1 MEDIIK
7 QSKSRRIELVV
18 ADEDPAELRRQTDE
32 AWQVYINHPIDVPYV
47 QLFLHKFLIENNT
60 EINIVFAYS
69 VICNLKEIAKKRKS
83 LYNLNQKSIIAW

>member
-47 QLFLHKFLIENNT
+47 QKI
-60 EINIVFAYS
+60 IQNIVFAYS

-83 LYNLNQKSIIAW
+83 LFNLNQKSIIA

>member
-47 QLFLHKFLIENNT
+47 QKI
-60 EINIVFAYS
+60 IQNIVFAYS

-83 LYNLNQKSIIAW
+83 LYNLNQKSIIA